1 MYDYTTFKLNDKQ
14 EYSNFFIFGTCDLT
28 VDNTTKNVKVAL
40 IKEPTNF
47 NGGQPFMQTALCEKE
62 LVAVLE
68 DGSIVEAEYREYLGS
83 KPVFSDKHNS
93 RNPKQKKVLKYSF
106 RSSTVLNR

>member
-1 MYDYTTFKLNDKQ
+1 MYDYTSFKLNDKQ
-14 EYSNFFIFGTCDLT
+14 EESNFFIFGTCDLT
-28 VDNTTKNVKVAL
+28 IDNVTKNVKVAL

-68 DGSIVEAEYREYLGS
+68 DGSVVEAEYHEYLGS
-83 KPVFSDKHNS
+83 KPVFSNSHNA
-93 RNPKQKKVLKYSF
+93 RNQKQKKVLKYDF
-106 RSSTVLNR
+106 ASSIVLN